1 MYYSNKKCII
11 PHPMTMKFPAVKY
24 IYDRYKKASSSKKAM
39 VEMRITYDRKQK
51 YISTNI
57 SLFPDQWKND
67 KVVNCKD
74 ALCINA
80 VLDKMMSEVK
90 DVIYKMMQDGNVDIF
105 QIPSKLQLGRSE
117 NITFTEWCEQRAAI
131 RKYGKEKDTQ
141 ERYDRFL
148 KSFKKWG
155 KIKAFDDVTEANI
168 ILYDRHLANQG
179 MKEISKWH
187 NYQRFL
193 NSFILDAISEGLL
206 KRNPYNWVNID
217 KGQESSG
224 LDKCLTPKE
233 FYRLRDA
240 EMPTESL
247 EKVRDTFVFQTYT
260 CMSYSDLKSFNY
272 TKIQEVNGMKVYTGS
287 RKKTGKNFTIPLI
300 QNALTIL
307 YKYNGKL
314 PLISNVKY
322 NAYLK
327 VIAQAAGINKPL
339 STHWARHTGAT
350 MLLNEGVD
358 MKIVSK
364 ICGHASTRI
373 TEQVY
378 AKLLD
383 ETVVDA
389 IMPFNP

>member
-1 MYYSNKKCII
+1 
-11 PHPMTMKFPAVKY
+11 
-24 IYDRYKKASSSKKAM
+24 M
-39 VEMRITYDRKQK
+39 VEMRITYNRRQK

-57 SLFPDQWKND
+57 SLYPKQWKNGM
-67 KVVNCKD
+67 VVNCHD
-74 ALCINA
+74 AMRVNA
-80 VLDKMMSEVK
+80 LLDQMMGEVK
-90 DVIYKMMQDGNVDIF
+90 EIIYSMIKEGEIDIF
-105 QIPSKLQLGRSE
+105 QIPDRLQLKRDDKIS
-117 NITFTEWCEQRAAI
+117 FFAFCEQRAAI

-148 KSFKKWG
+148 KSFREWG
-155 KIKAFDDVTEANI
+155 KIEVFEEITEANI
-168 ILYDRHLANQG
+168 ILYDKHLAG
-179 MKEISKWH
+179 KKMKEVSKWH
-187 NYQRFL
+187 NYHRFL
-193 NSFILDAISEGLL
+193 NSFISDAINEGLL
-206 KRNPYNWVNID
+206 KKNPYKWVNIS

-233 FYRLRDA
+233 FYRLKDA

-247 EKVRDTFVFQTYT
+247 ERVRDVFVFQTYT
-260 CMSYSDLKSFNY
+260 CMSYADLKKFDSS
-272 TKIQEVNGMKVYTGS
+272 KIQEVKGMKVYVGS
-287 RKKTGKNFTIPLI
+287 RKKTGKGFVIPLVW
-300 QNALTIL
+300 NALTIL
-307 YKYNGKL
+307 YKYNMRL

-327 VIAQAAGINKPL
+327 VVAQAAGTDKPL

-358 MKIVSK
+358 MRIVSK

-389 IMPFNP
+389 VQNIEKSSDFHKPEGQ